1 MDDDNDG
8 ILDAND
14 GCTSSLGW
22 TSTQENDRDQ
32 DGCHD
37 DTNDDDDDGDGILD
51 VNDAC
56 LNGEINWPAN
66 LYNDWDQDG
75 CNDLLED
82 SDDDNDGEL
91 DATDGCPKGR
101 SNWQSERTMNTDFD
115 MDGCYDAT
123 EDVDDDNDN
132 VNDVNATG
140 ATLDLC
146 PTTPA
151 NATDVD
157 EVGCAAI
164 ERYTDSDGVNDLVD
178 ACEGTPSG
186 LTVNTV
192 GCADLDGDGVFAN
205 VDICAYSPARWTID
219 VYGCAIVQRPVQ
231 WTAGTSVI
239 GPMDIVPTFTVPTLD
254 GTFTFQNKWTGNDVY
269 LFMFKYTDGSGTR
282 IQQHG
287 QQIRA
292 HLFVTCLKTRTC
304 FTARLIQVTTTM
316 SSRERAMLK
325 HASTQVKKN
334 SGMAVYITSI
344 WMQATFR
351 AA

>member
-1 MDDDNDG
+1 MLVLQGQVLHESLDTCTAVIEISEEDSSMTTNALPLQEDGHFSYILTDLDVRTETFVVRTNAICGEYTLTEDSKNITIIVEANNDEDGDGIQDSVDFCPDGYGESDGWASNTQSDADQDGCRDFDEDMDDDNDG
-8 ILDAND
+8 IMDAND

-66 LYNDWDQDG
+66 LYNEWDQDG

-91 DATDGCPKGR
+91 DETDGCPKGR

-157 EVGCAAI
+157 EFGCAQ
-164 ERYTDSDGVNDLVD
+164 SNV
-178 ACEGTPSG
+178 TP
-186 LTVNTV
+186 TV
-192 GCADLDGDGVFAN
+192 
-205 VDICAYSPARWTID
+205 
-219 VYGCAIVQRPVQ
+219 
-231 WTAGTSVI
+231 
-239 GPMDIVPTFTVPTLD
+239 M
-254 GTFTFQNKWTGNDVY
+254 
-269 LFMFKYTDGSGTR
+269 
-282 IQQHG
+282 
-287 QQIRA
+287 
-292 HLFVTCLKTRTC
+292 
-304 FTARLIQVTTTM
+304 
-316 SSRERAMLK
+316 
-325 HASTQVKKN
+325 ASTISSMHVK
-334 SGMAVYITSI
+334 VH
-344 WMQATFR
+344 R
-351 AA
+351 VD